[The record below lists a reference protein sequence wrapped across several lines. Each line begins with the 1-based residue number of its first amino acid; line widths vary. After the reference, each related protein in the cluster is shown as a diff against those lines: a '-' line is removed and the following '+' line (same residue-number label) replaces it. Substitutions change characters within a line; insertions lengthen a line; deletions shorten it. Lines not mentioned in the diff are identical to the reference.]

1 MNRLIKK
8 VLKEFGYDS
17 ETWLKRLEIL
27 YGKYGLYKHENGDI
41 THFPKRETRI
51 TLAYLLSIKH
61 DFVEALERMEKL
73 VNEQNKQ
80 NIHDLIELNKQLQEN
95 AVRSYKKGYN
105 QALKDVEKL
114 FAYDSVHQIAGYY
127 LLKYDK
133 WEKLKAKGD

>member
-1 MNRLIKK
+1 MTSKLVEKIIEEIYDDDKLDEPIEK
-8 VLKEFGYDS
+8 STEVVSILFESILKES
-17 ETWLKRLEIL
+17 
-27 YGKYGLYKHENGDI
+27 
-41 THFPKRETRI
+41 
-51 TLAYLLSIKH
+51 
-61 DFVEALERMEKL
+61 LERMEKL

-95 AVRSYKKGYN
+95 AVNSYKKGYEEGYN

>member
-1 MNRLIKK
+1 MTSKLVEKIIEEIYDDDKLDEPIEK
-8 VLKEFGYDS
+8 STEVVSILFESILKES
-17 ETWLKRLEIL
+17 
-27 YGKYGLYKHENGDI
+27 
-41 THFPKRETRI
+41 
-51 TLAYLLSIKH
+51 
-61 DFVEALERMEKL
+61 LERMEKL

-80 NIHDLIELNKQLQEN
+80 NIHNLIELNKQLQEN